1 MLQLSESKGS
11 GVAIAVMSIFKQEQK
26 QRNIGMSNV
35 AIISAILAL
44 GVAVYVIVF
53 AVVLALLVSQD

>member
-1 MLQLSESKGS
+1 
-11 GVAIAVMSIFKQEQK
+11 
-26 QRNIGMSNV
+26 MSNV

-53 AVVLALLVSQD
+53 TVVLALLVSHD